1 MGLVAGEKKTIP
13 PRQKKKKKRGGGT
26 GGAGERVFWAL
37 ASRALGPHPGPFG
50 RLAARRAGLLPVLD
64 RFRARDPS
72 AFAGELPPRH
82 EDPGPAQAPRLHF
95 IEFRLK
101 APKAKRVEL
110 LGDFNGWKAGTLL
123 LTHEKGGD
131 WEMMLPLPP
140 GRYRYLLHPRRRV
153 RLGPGEPGG
162 RRRREQSLHP
172 ERALTGL

>member
-1 MGLVAGEKKTIP
+1 MID
-13 PRQKKKKKRGGGT
+13 RFGGDK
-26 GGAGERVFWAL
+26 RVFWAL
-37 ASRALGPHPGPFG
+37 ALALLALILAPSAVLL
-50 RLAARRAGLLPVLD
+50 RAARGYY
-64 RFRARDPS
+64 RFLTGFEPGTLRPS
-72 AFAGELPPRH
+72 RVNYLPRH

-140 GRYRYLLHPRRRV
+140 GRYRYLFTRD
-153 RLGPGEPGG
+153 GE
-162 RRRREQSLHP
+162 SVLDP
-172 ERALTGL
+172 ESPAEGAGENKASIRSVP